1 MDCPGR
7 NVGQRRV
14 YCGRTGLRCVPSA
27 SRFVSLRTLQS
38 RPIRPVPF
46 ELPRAASRAG
56 DCLERQD
63 VDGGKRLA
71 SASCQPRRFETL
83 DPWEEGTR
91 TGR

>member
-1 MDCPGR
+1 MCPL
-7 NVGQRRV
+7 
-14 YCGRTGLRCVPSA
+14 GLEVRFAKDSA
-27 SRFVSLRTLQS
+27 S